1 MGDKDLL
8 SDKVTIKQKCW
19 IFNMKTAVKVT
30 KGQIWSGT
38 ISKKL
43 MLLGVLLVWKISYL
57 CQTVQSWYYAT
68 LPSCEHTESILFNY
82 INFLFYILL
91 EKFVE
96 RK

>member
-43 MLLGVLLVWKISYL
+43 MSLGVLLVWKISYL
-57 CQTVQSWYYAT
+57 RQTVQSWYYAT
-68 LPSCEHTESILFNY
+68 LPHQKLRQKSNRVSFIECKIL
-82 INFLFYILL
+82 
-91 EKFVE
+91 
-96 RK
+96 